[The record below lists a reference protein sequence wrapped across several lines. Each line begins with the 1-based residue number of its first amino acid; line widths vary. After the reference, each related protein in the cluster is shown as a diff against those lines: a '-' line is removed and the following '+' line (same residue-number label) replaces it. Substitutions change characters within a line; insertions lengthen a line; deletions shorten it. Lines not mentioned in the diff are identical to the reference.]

1 MLRKEKTQE
10 NLNTTTNYNKGPDS
24 SWILY
29 NFFTLLYGNVKMV
42 HQFVYCFMLVLLID
56 DKERLTTTV
65 IKGQLFYQ

>member
-10 NLNTTTNYNKGPDS
+10 NLNTTTNYNKGLDS

-29 NFFTLLYGNVKMV
+29 NFFTLLYGDVKMV

-65 IKGQLFYQ
+65 IKG